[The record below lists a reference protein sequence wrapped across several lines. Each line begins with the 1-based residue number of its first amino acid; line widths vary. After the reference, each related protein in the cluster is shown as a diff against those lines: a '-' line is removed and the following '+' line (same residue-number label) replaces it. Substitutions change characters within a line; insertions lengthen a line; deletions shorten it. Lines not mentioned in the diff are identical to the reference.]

1 MNTRPEWTD
10 TFLDTQ
16 RQIGD
21 PEADTLIIQLIEEEG
36 PEQARQLFDQLIGQL
51 ELPLEDLPDSA
62 SNFIRQHYELPDW
75 VAQEQVTKA
84 SDFFTD
90 HGPKILFCLFYYS
103 LPLLYSCKNGAQVLV
118 RTSRLTNKEENLR
131 IFARRIAETG
141 QFLMDTMRPNGLNK
155 GAPGIQAI
163 LKVRLIHA
171 AIRFF
176 VARGEWDQEQ
186 LGLPINQ
193 EDMALT
199 LMTFCIAPIR
209 GLEHF
214 EIAVPAEDKEA
225 YLHCWRGIGHLMG
238 VDAQLLPNT
247 FEEGAWLLDRILE
260 RQSASSEAGQLLTK
274 ALIDFG
280 NRALNSE
287 KLIGSPQAIMRFLL
301 GPNRAKMLGVAPEGC
316 LSQLV
321 PGILRSAFNIG
332 ERLEDKF
339 DGPMHLL
346 IQHLSQL
353 TADGLVDYFDD
364 FPDRQF
370 QIPLVL
376 RKAWK
381 QNTIQ

>member
-1 MNTRPEWTD
+1 MDARPEWTPS
-10 TFLDTQ
+10 FLDTQ
-16 RQIGD
+16 RQLGD
-21 PEADTLIIQLIEEEG
+21 PEADALVKQLIEEEG
-36 PEQARQLFDQLIGQL
+36 PEQARQLFNQLIGQL
-51 ELPLEDLPDSA
+51 ELPLETLPEA
-62 SNFIRQHYELPDW
+62 ARTFIRQHRALPDW
-75 VAQEQVTKA
+75 ADKEQISKA
-84 SDFFTD
+84 SGFFID

-141 QFLMDTMRPNGLNK
+141 QFLMDTMRPGGLNP
-155 GAPGIQAI
+155 GAAGIQAV

-176 VARGEWDQEQ
+176 VSRHEWDQEQ

-199 LMTFCIAPIR
+199 LMTFCIAPVR
-209 GLEHF
+209 GLERF
-214 EIAVPAEDKEA
+214 EVTISEEEKEA
-225 YLHCWRGIGHLMG
+225 YLHCWRGIGQLMG
-238 VDAQLLPNT
+238 VDARLLPNHYK
-247 FEEGAWLLDRILE
+247 EGAWLLDRILQ
-260 RQSASSEAGQLLTK
+260 RQSAASEAGQLLTK

-280 NRALNSE
+280 NRSLNSE

-301 GPNRAKMLGVAPEGC
+301 GPDRAKMLGIAPEGC

-321 PGILRSAFNIG
+321 PGILRSAFSIG

-346 IQHLSQL
+346 IQYLSQL
-353 TADGLVDYFDD
+353 TADGLVDYFDN

-370 QIPLVL
+370 QVPLTL

-381 QNTIQ
+381 PKTS